1 MRRLST
7 PRLLVLTLAVIF
19 SIALSACGGT
29 TTTGSGSTANSNVKT
44 VALVTD
50 TGGINDQSF
59 NEAAYKGYLVSQAQ
73 YGFKKQVIQSTS
85 ESDYV
90 KNLTQ
95 AAKTSD
101 LTIAVG
107 FLMATAVDT
116 VAKEFP
122 TKEFALIDACPT
134 SGTSSACDTTLKN
147 VASLFYKEQ
156 EAGCLVGAAAGE
168 IELLGKSKMPN
179 LLGANTIAAVGGQE
193 IPPVDHYIAGY
204 QYCAKQVDPSITVL
218 VNYSN
223 SFSDTAKCQDIAN
236 SDIDAHKADIIFQV
250 AGGCGNG
257 ALQAAKAKNVYSI
270 GVDSDQSGVNN
281 SVITSAI
288 KRVDQSVTTTIT
300 DLEAGKFTTNPA
312 PFDLAHNGVG
322 YAPFSSIVPAQV
334 KTVVDQYATKIKA
347 GTIKIPDTV
356 SK

>member
-19 SIALSACGGT
+19 SIALSACSGT
-29 TTTGSGSTANSNVKT
+29 STPGTGATPSSNAKT

-50 TGGINDQSF
+50 TGGIHDQSF
-59 NEAAYKGYLVSQAQ
+59 NEAAYNGYLVSQAQ

-90 KNLTQ
+90 KNLTL

-101 LTIAVG
+101 LTIGVG

-134 SGTSSACDTTLKN
+134 SGTSSDCDTTLKN
-147 VASLFYKEQ
+147 VSSLYYKEQ

-168 IELLGKSKMPN
+168 IELLGKSSKMPN
-179 LLGANTIAAVGGQE
+179 LLGSNTIAAVGGQE

-204 QYCAKQVDPSITVL
+204 QYCAKLVDKNITVL

-223 SFSDTAKCQDIAN
+223 SFTDTAKCQDIAIN
-236 SDIDAHKADIIFQV
+236 DISRKAEIIFQV

-288 KRVDQSVTTTIT
+288 KRVDKSVTTTIT
-300 DLEAGKFTTNPA
+300 NLETGNFTASPA
-312 PFDLAHNGVG
+312 TFDLKHDGVG
-322 YAPFSSIVPAQV
+322 YAPLSSIVPAQV
-334 KTVVDQYATKIKA
+334 KTIVDQYTTKITSGA
-347 GTIKIPDTV
+347 IQVPDAV

>member
-1 MRRLST
+1 MRRHST
-7 PRLLVLTLAVIF
+7 LRLLVLALAAIF

-29 TTTGSGSTANSNVKT
+29 SGTGSTSTNTAKT
-44 VALVTD
+44 VTLVTD

-59 NEAAYKGYLVSQAQ
+59 NEAAYKGYEAARAK
-73 YGFKKQVIQSTS
+73 YGFKDQVIQSKS
-85 ESDYV
+85 ESEYIN
-90 KNLTQ
+90 NLTQ

-107 FLMATAVDT
+107 FLMATATDT
-116 VAKEFP
+116 VAKSFP
-122 TKEFALIDACPT
+122 AKHFALIDACPT
-134 SGTSSACDTTLKN
+134 TGTSSDCDASVKN
-147 VASLFYKEQ
+147 VSVLYYKEN
-156 EAGCLVGAAAGE
+156 EAGCLAGVAAGE
-168 IELLGKSKMPN
+168 IEKLGKSKMPN
-179 LLGANTIAAVGGQE
+179 LLGSSTIAAVGGME

-204 QYCAKQVDPSITVL
+204 QYCAKLVNPDVKVL

-257 ALQAAKAKNVYSI
+257 ALQAAKAKGVYSI
-270 GVDSDQSGVNN
+270 GVDSDQSKVND

-288 KRVDQSVTTTIT
+288 KRVDVSVTDTIANFQ
-300 DLEAGKFTTNPA
+300 DGKFTANPPA
-312 PFDLAHNGVG
+312 FDLKHDGVG
-322 YAPFSSIVPAQV
+322 YAPFSSAVPAEV
-334 KTVVDQYATKIKA
+334 KTLVDTYAKKITS
-347 GTIKIPDTV
+347 GQIQVPDTV

>member
-1 MRRLST
+1 MRRHST
-7 PRLLVLTLAVIF
+7 LRLLVLALAAIF

-29 TTTGSGSTANSNVKT
+29 SGTGSTSTSTNSAKT
-44 VALVTD
+44 VTLVTD

-59 NEAAYKGYLVSQAQ
+59 NEAAYKGYEAARAK
-73 YGFKKQVIQSTS
+73 YGYKDQVIQSTS
-85 ESDYV
+85 ESDYI
-90 KNLTQ
+90 KNLTL
-95 AAKTSD
+95 AAKSSD

-107 FLMATAVDT
+107 FLMATATDT
-116 VAKEFP
+116 VAKSFP
-122 TKEFALIDACPT
+122 AKHFALIDACPT
-134 SGTSSACDTTLKN
+134 TGTSSDCDTSVKN
-147 VASLFYKEQ
+147 VAVLFYKEQ

-179 LLGANTIAAVGGQE
+179 LLGSNTIAAVGGVE

-204 QYCAKQVDPSITVL
+204 QYCAKQVDPNITVL

-236 SDIDAHKADIIFQV
+236 SDVDAHKADIIFQV

-257 ALQAAKAKNVYSI
+257 ALQAAKAKGVYSI
-270 GVDSDQSGVNN
+270 GVDSDQSKVND

-288 KRVDQSVTTTIT
+288 KRVDVSVSDTIT
-300 DLEAGKFTTNPA
+300 NFQNGQFTANP
-312 PFDLAHNGVG
+312 PTFDLKHNGVG
-322 YAPFSSIVPAQV
+322 YAPFSSVVPAEV
-334 KTVVDQYATKIKA
+334 KTVVDVYSQKIIS
-347 GTIKIPDTV
+347 GKIQVPDTV